1 MLCDN
6 GYGLNIYVF
15 VETGY
20 IIHAPPSSLSSCFR
34 TPFFCKTRIATYNVS
49 ANYNLNGRKVLL

>member
-15 VETGY
+15 VELGILFMPHHRLCLHASEHLSFVRLELQLIMCQL
-20 IIHAPPSSLSSCFR
+20 IIM
-34 TPFFCKTRIATYNVS
+34 
-49 ANYNLNGRKVLL
+49 

>member
-20 IIHAPPSSLSSCFR
+20 IIHAPSSSLFYASEHLSFVRLELQLIMCQL
-34 TPFFCKTRIATYNVS
+34 III
-49 ANYNLNGRKVLL
+49 